1 MATTDEVWR
10 LDTQD
15 DADCVFFQ
23 KMSDHGHYG
32 TREKGSS
39 RQGTYVFTADGK
51 FLSSVNDLDPE
62 VVLATLKEGLAKWK
76 ALPESERAARK
87 VVTQKLKHRWE
98 DYYPHDGLV
107 LTGYS
112 RDLPRD
118 KNPTSKHLPT
128 WNRDAAWF
136 SKDELQ
142 KLVPGDA
149 QKGDTFD
156 FPDLFVSRL
165 SQLHIV
171 DAVKGQTDEFEPNET
186 TGSKITATVTERT
199 ATHIRMTIRGMT
211 KAKGKAKGK
220 VPARGIETT
229 VVGSATFEIKSARF
243 SKFDFVA
250 IGERWGRTRYNGR
263 RRQQEKSPIGFA
275 FQLARPGKL
284 PLVTPGMTWAY
295 HVPWMPQPD
304 AK

>member
-1 MATTDEVWR
+1 VATTDEVWR
-10 LDTQD
+10 LDTED

-32 TREKGSS
+32 KRKKGSS

-62 VVLATLKEGLAKWK
+62 IVLATLKEGLAKWR
-76 ALPESERAARK
+76 ALPESKRTTRK
-87 VVTQKLKHRWE
+87 VVTQKPKHRWE

-112 RDLPRD
+112 RDLPKD
-118 KNPTSKHLPT
+118 KNPKSKRLPT

-136 SKDELQ
+136 SKGELQ
-142 KLVPGDA
+142 TLVPRDVR
-149 QKGDTFD
+149 KGDSFD
-156 FPDLFVSRL
+156 FPDVFVSRL
-165 SQLHIV
+165 SRLHIV
-171 DAVKGQTDEFEPNET
+171 DAVKGQTDEFESNET
-186 TGSKITATVTERT
+186 TGSKIAATVTERT
-199 ATHIRMTIRGMT
+199 ATQIQMTIHGAT
-211 KAKGKAKGK
+211 KAKGKT
-220 VPARGIETT
+220 PARGIETT
-229 VVGSATFEIKSARF
+229 VVGSATFEIKSGRF

-250 IGERWGRTRYNGR
+250 IGERWGRTRFNGR
-263 RRQQEKSPIGFA
+263 RRHQEKSPIGFA
-275 FQLARPGKL
+275 FQLAKPGKL

-304 AK
+304 TK